1 MKYLTTK
8 GIVLIGLLSTNLHIS
23 EMVFCIETTK
33 IDATVWMKI
42 QYMLHVLALTDQI
55 RGTYCVYSH
64 LVMNLSANKTS
75 SFSGRRQHGSALENP
90 VKSKEEEETEA
101 SPEGSEGICQQVI
114 TAEDDYYDGR

>member
-1 MKYLTTK
+1 
-8 GIVLIGLLSTNLHIS
+8 
-23 EMVFCIETTK
+23 
-33 IDATVWMKI
+33 MKI

-55 RGTYCVYSH
+55 NYEDRGTYCVYSH
-64 LVMNLSANKTS
+64 LVMNSSANKTS